1 MGTTI
6 DHIELTARHRGHR
19 TSALGLADLAIRQCL
34 EAAGVDA
41 SQVDLLVNA
50 GLYRDRNLGEPAL
63 AALIQQDV
71 GINPEDRHTGGHGSF
86 SFDIANGTC
95 GALCALQVVDGFMR
109 AGTIRRAVVVTSDAD
124 PGHRSAPDFPFA
136 PAGAAALCGW
146 QEGEVGLGPFRWLSC
161 PEDGHLFRSMVHFEH
176 GHNLLRVEID
186 AEFPVHAA
194 AVASKVVDEVLGE
207 AGLGPSAVGVAVV
220 APGDPAFVEAFAT
233 DSGIPSERIVVA
245 GDPCIH
251 TAGFLAALGEARRGG
266 RLLPGTTA
274 LLVAAAS
281 GITAG
286 AVLYRS

>member
-6 DHIELTARHRGHR
+6 DHIEVTARHWRHR

-41 SQVDLLVNA
+41 SEVDLLVNA

-71 GINPEDRHTGGHGSF
+71 GINPEDRHTGGHGTF

-95 GALCALQVVDGFMR
+95 GALSALQVVDGFMR

-136 PAGAAALCGW
+136 PGGAAALCGW
-146 QEGEVGLGPFRWLSC
+146 QEGEVGLGPFRWLSR
-161 PEDGHLFRSMVHFEH
+161 PEDGHLFRSMLHFEH
-176 GHNLLRVEID
+176 GHNLLRIEID

-194 AVASKVVDEVLGE
+194 AVASKVADEVLGE
-207 AGLGPSAVGVAVV
+207 AGLGPSAVVAVV
-220 APGDPAFVEAFAT
+220 APGDPSFVEAFAT
-233 DSGIPSERIVVA
+233 DSGIPRERIVVA

-251 TAGFLAALGEARRGG
+251 TAGFLAALDEARRDG
-266 RLLPGTTA
+266 RLVPGTAA
-274 LLVAAAS
+274 LFVAAAS